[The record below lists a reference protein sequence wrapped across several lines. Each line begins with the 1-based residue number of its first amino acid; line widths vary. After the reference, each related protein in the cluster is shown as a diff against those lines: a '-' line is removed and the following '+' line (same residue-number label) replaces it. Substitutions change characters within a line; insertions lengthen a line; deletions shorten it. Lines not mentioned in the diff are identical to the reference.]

1 MTTFSLRLC
10 CGMLHKHCFVSSD
23 LRIDF
28 RFFRFWFWPWLGLV
42 YYSVRPADS
51 DQDFDYSPPL
61 PHPPPHKRI
70 RILAPLYSSASCHLY
85 PEARPSWNWYL
96 QCCGSGI
103 RDCVPFWP
111 LYAGSSMNN
120 PEDNLMSLKGIF
132 WFVCGIR
139 DGDSSD
145 PVTVMV
151 ESRIRDKHL
160 PDPPHWVPV
169 NTCSGF
175 KLILPLWFRYRIH
188 QPSKSGTKAWYR
200 CTSYSSNKCRAT
212 AVLRKSTNTLIKVTR
227 PHNHSPGFLPD
238 FAR

>member
-1 MTTFSLRLC
+1 MIGFGLLLCSSGGFGPGFWLFSPSPPPPTPQTDSNSGTAIL
-10 CGMLHKHCFVSSD
+10 
-23 LRIDF
+23 LRILPSVS
-28 RFFRFWFWPWLGLV
+28 RSQAILELV
-42 YYSVRPADS
+42 PAV
-51 DQDFDYSPPL
+51 L
-61 PHPPPHKRI
+61 R
-70 RILAPLYSSASCHLY
+70 
-85 PEARPSWNWYL
+85 
-96 QCCGSGI
+96 I

-120 PEDNLMSLKGIF
+120 AEDNLMSLKGIF

-175 KLILPLWFRYRIH
+175 KQILPLCFRYRIH